1 MDKAELSAK
10 LLALLEQKKL
20 KEKLEKDLAAV
31 NHELEEKSARL
42 KTLAAEVEKEWQDV
56 ARLEKN
62 SLTALLY
69 TLWGNHE
76 QKLEQERQEF
86 LAIELAYEEL
96 QHRVDV
102 LTQEQTDYAQ
112 QLTSLVNVEVEYET
126 ILLKKEQLLL
136 EIPNTV
142 GGKLLKLLEEIA
154 AEQQE
159 LREINEALL
168 IGYAVLT
175 DLEQLN
181 RSLNDYLAYTGSD
194 FIALGEARLKI
205 YDIQDK
211 MALFNRELADI
222 KSALNVQID
231 MSKNLGLIDVLFGNF
246 VTQWVMEGRVE
257 NSLSQVRQAQ
267 QSLQEFLQQLE
278 HKRATAEENLQKN
291 HQKRLLLIKHG

>member
-1 MDKAELSAK
+1 
-10 LLALLEQKKL
+10 
-20 KEKLEKDLAAV
+20 
-31 NHELEEKSARL
+31 
-42 KTLAAEVEKEWQDV
+42 VEKEWQDV